1 MTRRFVLRDRKKE
14 LSDERVFEVILSP
27 VLTEKSTLAA
37 ERGQYVFKVLREAN
51 KFEISRALEKLFE
64 VEVSS
69 VNTVSVPGKV
79 KRFRGRLGKR
89 SAFKKAIVTLREGF
103 SIDMTTAG

>member
-1 MTRRFVLRDRKKE
+1 MIHRYVLRDRKKE
-14 LSDERVFEVILSP
+14 LSDERVFEVILFP
-27 VLTEKSTLAA
+27 VLTEKSTFAT
-37 ERGQYVFKVLREAN
+37 ERGQYVFKVLRDAN
-51 KFEISRALEKLFE
+51 KFEISRAVEKLFK

-69 VNTVSVPGKV
+69 VNTISVPGKV

-89 SAFKKAIVTLREGF
+89 SASKKAVVTLREGF